1 MRLSVPRGNIL
12 HIPYSIPELRDTLTC
27 QQRVMIALFT
37 MRPNN
42 RVVGVFDWIEGTWV
56 KMSHGVKRFP
66 WNVTQTFLFLAT

>member
-42 RVVGVFDWIEGTWV
+42 RVVGVFDWIEGT
-56 KMSHGVKRFP
+56 H
-66 WNVTQTFLFLAT
+66 LFNYV